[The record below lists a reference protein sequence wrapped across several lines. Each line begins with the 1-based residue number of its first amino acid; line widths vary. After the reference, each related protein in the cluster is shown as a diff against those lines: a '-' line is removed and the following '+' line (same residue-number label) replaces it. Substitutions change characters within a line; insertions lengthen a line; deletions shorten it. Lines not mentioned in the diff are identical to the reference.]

1 MRVYRYDSA
10 QTSCEGKSSRNEI
23 ATVVLLR
30 IDNRLIHGQVALAWT
45 PALGADC
52 ILVANDAAAHDP
64 LRRSMLKLACPQGV
78 KLVVKTVDDAIAA
91 LTSGVTDRYTLF
103 IVTESIE
110 DAHRIVSRCPGISTV
125 NIGGC
130 RESAQTVKRLSAAVP
145 VTEGD
150 VDLIRD
156 LIAKGIEVEIRQV
169 PSDCKVD
176 VSELI

>member
-1 MRVYRYDSA
+1 
-10 QTSCEGKSSRNEI
+10 
-23 ATVVLLR
+23 
-30 IDNRLIHGQVALAWT
+30 
-45 PALGADC
+45 
-52 ILVANDAAAHDP
+52 
-64 LRRSMLKLACPQGV
+64 MLKLACPQGV
-78 KLVVKTVDDAIAA
+78 KLVVKTVDDTIAA